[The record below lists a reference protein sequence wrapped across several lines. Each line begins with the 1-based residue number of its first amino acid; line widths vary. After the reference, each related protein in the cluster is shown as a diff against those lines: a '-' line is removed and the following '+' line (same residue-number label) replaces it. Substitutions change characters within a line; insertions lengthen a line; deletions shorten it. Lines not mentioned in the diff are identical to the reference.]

1 MLPKTASFYPTPTTK
16 QYVQTAKLTY
26 NIVEEIKY
34 WKKVREATILA
45 HNYQLP
51 EVQDAA
57 DYVGDSLE
65 LARYAANTNAKTIVL
80 CGVKFMAETAAILN
94 PDKTVLIPDLNAGCS
109 LCDTINVEQLRAWK
123 KKHPDAVVVA
133 YVNTTA
139 EVKAESDYCC
149 TSSNLLKVI
158 EAIPKEKEIL
168 FLPDMF
174 LGAYAEA
181 KLGRRLHIWMGECH
195 VHAGIRPEDIDAMK
209 RRHPDAKLL
218 IHPECGCVSQCLYFC
233 SPDGSNGV
241 SVLSTSGMLREA
253 KASPAK
259 EFIIATEV
267 GLLHRLK
274 KENPDK
280 KFIPVKEDAVC
291 KYMKMITL
299 DKVLTSLKEMVYVV
313 KVDKEVARR
322 ARVAIERMLQ
332 IT

>member
-1 MLPKTASFYPTPTTK
+1 M
-16 QYVQTAKLTY
+16 QTAKLTHD
-26 NIVEEIKY
+26 IVEEIRY

-51 EVQDAA
+51 EVQDIA

-65 LARYAANTNAKTIVL
+65 LARYAAKTNAKTIVL
-80 CGVKFMAETAAILN
+80 CGVKFMAENAAILN

-109 LCDTINVEQLRAWK
+109 LCDTINAEQLRAWK
-123 KKHPDAVVVA
+123 KKHPNAVVIA
-133 YVNTTA
+133 YVNTSA

-149 TSSNLLKVI
+149 TSSNFLKVI
-158 EAIPKEKEIL
+158 EAIPKDKEIL

-181 KLGRRLHIWMGECH
+181 KTGRRLHIWMGECH

-209 RRHPDAKLL
+209 RKYPNAKLL
-218 IHPECGCVSQCLYFC
+218 IHPECSCVSQCLYL
-233 SPDGSNGV
+233 SSTNESIGASI
-241 SVLSTSGMLREA
+241 LSTSGMIREA

-280 KFIPVKEDAVC
+280 TFIPVKEDAVC

-299 DKVLTSLKEMVYVV
+299 DKVLNSLKEMVYTV
-313 KVDKEVARR
+313 KVDEAVARR
-322 ARVAIERMLQ
+322 ARIAIERMLQ

>member
-1 MLPKTASFYPTPTTK
+1 
-16 QYVQTAKLTY
+16 VQTAKITY

-51 EVQDAA
+51 EVQDIA

-65 LARYAANTNAKTIVL
+65 LARYAAKTNAKTIVL

-94 PDKTVLIPDLNAGCS
+94 PDKTVLIPDPNAGCS
-109 LCDTINVEQLRAWK
+109 LCDTINAEQLRAWK
-123 KKHPDAVVVA
+123 KKHPNAVVVA
-133 YVNTTA
+133 YVNTSA

-149 TSSNLLKVI
+149 TSSNFLKVI
-158 EAIPKEKEIL
+158 EAIPKDKEIL

-181 KLGRRLHIWMGECH
+181 KTGRRLHIWMGECH
-195 VHAGIRPEDIDAMK
+195 VHAGIRPEDIDAM
-209 RRHPDAKLL
+209 RRKYPNAKLL
-218 IHPECGCVSQCLYFC
+218 IHPECSCVSQCLYL
-233 SPDGSNGV
+233 SSANGSNGV
-241 SVLSTSGMLREA
+241 SILSTSGMIREA

-280 KFIPVKEDAVC
+280 IFIPVKEDAVC

-299 DKVLTSLKEMVYVV
+299 DKVLNSLKEMVYVV
-313 KVDKEVARR
+313 KVEEEVARR

>member
-1 MLPKTASFYPTPTTK
+1 
-16 QYVQTAKLTY
+16 VQTAELAS

-34 WKKVREATILA
+34 WKKVREAAILA

-51 EVQDAA
+51 EVQEIA
-57 DYVGDSLE
+57 DHVGDSLE
-65 LARYAANTNAKTIVL
+65 LARYAANTKAKTIVL

-94 PDKTVLIPDLNAGCS
+94 PDKTVLIPDPNAGCS

-133 YVNTTA
+133 YINTSA

-149 TSSNLLKVI
+149 TSSNLLKVL

-181 KLGRRLHIWMGECH
+181 KLGRKLHIWMGECH
-195 VHAGIRPEDIDAMK
+195 VHAGIRAEDIDAM
-209 RRHPDAKLL
+209 RRRYPNAKLL
-218 IHPECGCVSQCLYFC
+218 VHPECGCVSNCLYLASTKSC
-233 SPDGSNGV
+233 EV

-253 KASPAK
+253 KASQAK

-267 GLLHRLK
+267 GLLHRLR

-280 KFIPVKEDAVC
+280 VFIPVKDDAVC

-299 DKVLTSLKEMVYVV
+299 DKVLKSLKEMVYVV
-313 KVDKEVARR
+313 KVDGEVARR

>member
-1 MLPKTASFYPTPTTK
+1 M
-16 QYVQTAKLTY
+16 QTAQLSKDV
-26 NIVEEIKY
+26 VEEIKY
-34 WKKVREATILA
+34 WKEVREATILA

-51 EVQDAA
+51 EVQDVA
-57 DYVGDSLE
+57 DHIGDSLE
-65 LARYAANTNAKTIVL
+65 LARYAARTDTKTILL

-123 KKHPDAVVVA
+123 KKHPKAVVVA

-158 EAIPKEKEIL
+158 EAIPKDKEIL
-168 FLPDMF
+168 FLPDLF

-195 VHAGIRPEDIDAMK
+195 VHAGIRPEDINGMK
-209 RRHPDAKLL
+209 RRYPNAKLL
-218 IHPECGCVSQCLYFC
+218 IHPECGCVSQCIYHC
-233 SPDGSNGV
+233 SADGPNGA
-241 SVLSTSGMLREA
+241 SILSTSGMLREA
-253 KASPAK
+253 RASPAK

-267 GLLHRLK
+267 GLLHRLR

-280 KFIPVKEDAVC
+280 TFIPVKEDAVC
-291 KYMKMITL
+291 RYMKMITL
-299 DKVLTSLKEMVYVV
+299 DKVIKSLKEMVYVV
-313 KVDKEVARR
+313 KIDEEVARR

>member
-1 MLPKTASFYPTPTTK
+1 
-16 QYVQTAKLTY
+16 VQTAEIAS

-34 WKKVREATILA
+34 WKEVREAAILA

-51 EVQDAA
+51 EVQDVA
-57 DYVGDSLE
+57 DHVGDSLE
-65 LARYAANTNAKTIVL
+65 LARYAANTKAKTIVL

-94 PDKTVLIPDLNAGCS
+94 PDKTVLIPDPNAGCS

-123 KKHPDAVVVA
+123 KRHPDAVVVA
-133 YVNTTA
+133 YINTSA

-149 TSSNLLKVI
+149 TSSNLLKVL

-181 KLGRRLHIWMGECH
+181 KLGRKLHIWMGECH
-195 VHAGIRPEDIDAMK
+195 VHAGIRAEDIDAM
-209 RRHPDAKLL
+209 RRRYPNAKLL
-218 IHPECGCVSQCLYFC
+218 VHPECGCVSNCLYLASTKGC
-233 SPDGSNGV
+233 EI

-253 KASPAK
+253 KASQAK

-267 GLLHRLK
+267 GLLHRLR

-280 KFIPVKEDAVC
+280 VFIPVKDDAVC

-299 DKVLTSLKEMVYVV
+299 DKVLKSLKEMVYVV
-313 KVDKEVARR
+313 KVDEEVARR